1 MENLHKNSIS
11 VVVTSFNGERFL
23 NQAIESVLSQDESV
37 DEIIVIDDGSTLP
50 VSRMKDLCGKDIKII
65 RQNNSGQGS
74 AINNGIKR
82 SKGELIAFLDH
93 DDYWPKDKI
102 RNQRALLKD
111 SLHDVVVG
119 EVVNEWSLKFDSFR
133 QKNMGHARVFG
144 ACLFRRDVFAKIGYL
159 TEDKSIHEVIEWWSR
174 AGNRLNVG
182 YSDGPALFRRI
193 HGSNQTLKV
202 ENLNRSDLIKRVRE
216 NIKRNQA

>member
-119 EVVNEWSLKFDSFR
+119 EVVNEWSLEFDSFR

-159 TEDKSIHEVIEWWSR
+159 IEDKSIHEVIEWWSR